1 VVVTAPLEQ
10 AEAPDRLDLLVH
22 LVLQGLV
29 GLLEHQ
35 EALVLLGQEDLLE
48 QAAHLAHL
56 DLGAHRELL
65 AQAALLGLVV
75 LQELLVLAAH
85 QALAEALGQAVR
97 LELLGQEDLL
107 EPAVLRGLQAL
118 VVHLELRGLQEQVA
132 LVLYMQ
138 AALLLL

>member
-1 VVVTAPLEQ
+1 MVVTAPLEQ

-48 QAAHLAHL
+48 
-56 DLGAHRELL
+56 
-65 AQAALLGLVV
+65 
-75 LQELLVLAAH
+75 
-85 QALAEALGQAVR
+85 
-97 LELLGQEDLL
+97 
-107 EPAVLRGLQAL
+107 PAVLRGLQAL

-132 LVLYMQ
+132 LVPYMQ